1 MTNGTLIL
9 NGATSGYVNL
19 PGGLVSGSSA
29 VTLEFWATFGAN
41 GNWARVFDSGNISGG
56 SGLDYF
62 YFSPHNGS
70 SGQTMEVRTNT
81 TTTFA
86 VPGTLDGRSVH
97 VVCILD
103 PTNNYAAIYTN
114 GVLEA
119 TLLSRW
125 PGFGSVSRAW
135 SFIGRSL
142 FTGDAYLTA
151 TIDELRLYDGRL
163 TPQEITTDY
172 QFGPNA
178 LALAVNLVQSN
189 SVANVILSWPSWAVG
204 FALQSSSNLIGWS
217 TNGLTPALAN
227 DIWSL
232 AIPKTNAATF
242 YRLQR

>member
-19 PGGLVSGSSA
+19 PADSCPA
-29 VTLEFWATFGAN
+29 HRVTLEFWATFGAN
-41 GNWARVFDSGNISGG
+41 GNWRACLIRKYFRRQR
-56 SGLDYF
+56 LDYF
-62 YFSPHNGS
+62 YFSRTTAAAGNHGS
-70 SGQTMEVRTNT
+70 ADQYDDHLR
-81 TTTFA
+81 
-86 VPGTLDGRSVH
+86 RSRHARRSLRSRRVH
-97 VVCILD
+97 FG

-125 PGFGSVSRAW
+125 PGLFRQPRV

-151 TIDELRLYDGRL
+151 TIDELRLYDAGLRRRKLRRITNL
-163 TPQEITTDY
+163 TQP
-172 QFGPNA
+172 

-217 TNGLTPALAN
+217 TNGLTPR
-227 DIWSL
+227 S
-232 AIPKTNAATF
+232 PMTF
-242 YRLQR
+242 GRCDSKN